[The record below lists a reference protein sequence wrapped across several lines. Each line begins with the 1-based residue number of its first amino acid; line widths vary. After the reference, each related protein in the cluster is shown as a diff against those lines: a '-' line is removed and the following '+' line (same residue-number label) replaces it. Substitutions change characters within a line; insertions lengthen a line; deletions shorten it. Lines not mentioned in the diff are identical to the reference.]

1 MDYTAHSWARGETI
15 SAERLNAIEQQLE
28 ALTKAVQELQAKR
41 TRRSAKKAQAG
52 EQQEG

>member
-41 TRRSAKKAQAG
+41 TRRTKKAQAE